1 MTAHPQVWTIDN
13 TAWPGAKPTL
23 SVLIPFLR
31 DDPGELL
38 KALDLEAA
46 GLAGRVEVVALDD
59 GTGDDALAA
68 GVGRTVLAMTAPAR
82 FVRTAAN
89 EGRAKGRNRLTAN
102 ARGAYLLFLDS
113 DMAPDAGD
121 FLARYL
127 ALIDAEDPAV
137 VFGGFTLDQTQ
148 ETREHALHRAL
159 SLRADCG
166 PAAQRQL
173 QAAKT
178 LCASNLLVRK
188 DVFDLEAFDERFTG
202 WGWEE
207 VEWAIRV
214 DRRWPVRHIDNTA
227 SHLGLDTAPALLA
240 KYEQSRGNFGRMVT
254 DHPEIV
260 ADFPSYKVARLLAR
274 LPLRTVWRAALKR
287 IAVADAAPMLARVF
301 AAKMFRAAIY
311 ADVV

>member
-1 MTAHPQVWTIDN
+1 MTAHSQVWTVDN
-13 TAWPGAKPTL
+13 TAWTGAQPTL

-31 DDPGELL
+31 DDPSQLL
-38 KALDLEAA
+38 KALDREAA
-46 GLAGRVEVVALDD
+46 KLHGRVEVVALDD
-59 GTGDDALAA
+59 GTGDDALAE
-68 GVGRTVLAMTAPAR
+68 GVGRTVLAMAAPAR

-113 DMAPDAGD
+113 DMAPDADD

-127 ALIDAEDPAV
+127 SLIDADRPGA
-137 VFGGFTLDQTQ
+137 VFGGFTLKQTLQ
-148 ETREHALHRAL
+148 TREHALHRAL

-166 PAAQRQL
+166 PAEERRL
-173 QAAKT
+173 QPAKT

-214 DRRWPVRHIDNTA
+214 NRRWPVVHIDNTA
-227 SHLGLDTAPALLA
+227 SHLGLDTASALLA
-240 KYEQSRGNFGRMVT
+240 KYEQSRGNFGRMVV
-254 DHPEIV
+254 DHPDIV
-260 ADFPSYKVARLLAR
+260 AAFPSYKVARVLAR
-274 LPLRTVWRAALKR
+274 LPLRKVWRAALKR
-287 IAVADAAPMLARVF
+287 IAVADSAPLLARVF